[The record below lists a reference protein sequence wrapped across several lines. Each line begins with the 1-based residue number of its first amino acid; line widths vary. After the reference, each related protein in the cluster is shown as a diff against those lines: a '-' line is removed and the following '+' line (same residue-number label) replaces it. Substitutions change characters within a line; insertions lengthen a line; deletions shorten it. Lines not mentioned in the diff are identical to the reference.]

1 MASSPS
7 RAADQ
12 IAPTARRTVLSLD
25 HVSRSFGE
33 GEQRVDAIVDV
44 SLGVN
49 PGAFAAVM
57 GPSGSGKSTLL
68 GLAGGLDQPTAGT
81 VSVCGEPLG
90 GMPRDDLARVRRRQ
104 LGFVFQDYNL
114 VPTLTAVENVS
125 LPLELDG
132 VSAIR
137 ARKAA
142 EIALDRVGVPE
153 LVDRHIEEMSGGQR
167 QRVAIARGIVGDRR
181 VLLAR

>member
-1 MASSPS
+1 MTSTPP
-7 RAADQ
+7 RAADE
-12 IAPTARRTVLSLD
+12 ITLPAPRTVLSLD

-33 GEQRVDAIVDV
+33 GEQRVDAIIDV
-44 SLGVN
+44 SLGIN
-49 PGAFAAVM
+49 PGTFAAVM

-68 GLAGGLDQPTAGT
+68 GLAGGLDQPTSGT

-90 GMPRDDLARVRRRQ
+90 GMSRDDLARVRRRQ

-132 VSAIR
+132 ASAKR
-137 ARKAA
+137 ARNAA
-142 EIALDRVGVPE
+142 EIALERVGLPD
-153 LVDRHIEEMSGGQR
+153 LADRHIEEMSGGQR

-181 VLLAR
+181 CP